1 MLAGPVSPYLFTDGK
16 DIVVNVTVETLA
28 PCKKLLRVEVDVQT
42 VDATFDSVTKEFQR
56 FAQLPGF
63 RPGKAPRAL
72 VVKSY
77 AGKIEE
83 EVKRKLIP
91 DSYRKALDQE
101 KLKPVVYPDI
111 EEIQFGQG
119 QSLQF
124 AATIETEPEFEL
136 PEYKGLEVKREKAAV
151 TDEDVERAL
160 NALREQRA
168 VYSDV
173 EREVEE
179 GDYVVV
185 NYTGTSEGK
194 PLTDI
199 APTARGL
206 TKQDG
211 FWIHVAKDQFIPGF
225 TEQLHGAKKGEKR
238 TVNVDFP
245 ADFVS
250 QPLAGK
256 KGVYEVEIVQLK
268 EKSLPALDDEFA
280 KSWGAE
286 DMSKLQEGVKADL
299 QHELDNKQGANVR
312 EQLVQA
318 LLSKVTCELPETVVN
333 TETRN
338 MIYNVVNENQRRGID
353 RETIETHKDQIFSSA
368 STSAKERVK
377 AMFLF
382 QRIAEKEN
390 IKVEQQEVAQQ
401 VMAMAQQY
409 QMKPEKLVKELE
421 KNNGFG
427 EIHERILS
435 AKVLDFLQLNAKVEE
450 VAAGSLSEAPA
461 PAAEEKAGS

>member
-1 MLAGPVSPYLFTDGK
+1 MLAGSIALFTDGK

-42 VDATFDSVTKEFQR
+42 VDAAFENTTKEFQR

-63 RPGKAPRAL
+63 RPGKAPRDL
-72 VVKSY
+72 VLKSY

-83 EVKRKLIP
+83 EVKKKLIP
-91 DSYRKALDQE
+91 DSYRKALEQE

-111 EEIQFGQG
+111 EEIQFGKG

-136 PEYKGLEVKREKAAV
+136 PEYKGLEIKREKAVV
-151 TDEDVERAL
+151 TDADVERAI
-160 NALREQRA
+160 NTLRDQRA
-168 VYSDV
+168 TYTDV
-173 EREVEE
+173 EREVKT

-194 PLTDI
+194 PLTEI
-199 APTARGL
+199 APTAKGL
-206 TKQDG
+206 TKQEN
-211 FWIHVAKDQFIPGF
+211 FWMNIAKDQFIPGF
-225 TEQLHGAKKGEKR
+225 TEQLVGAKKGE
-238 TVNVDFP
+238 TVKVTVDFP

-256 KGVYEVEIVQLK
+256 KGEYQVTINQVK
-268 EKSLPALDDEFA
+268 EKGLPEVNEEFA

-286 DMSKLQEGVKADL
+286 DLDKLKEGVKNDL
-299 QHELDNKQGANVR
+299 QNELNKKQSESLSRQV
-312 EQLVQA
+312 LQA
-318 LLSKVTCELPETVVN
+318 LFAKVSYELPETVVN
-333 TETRN
+333 SETRN
-338 MIYNVVNENQRRGID
+338 LIYNVVNENQRRGVD
-353 RETIETHKDQIFSSA
+353 RDTIETHKDQIFASA
-368 STSAKERVK
+368 NTTAKERVK

-382 QRIAEKEN
+382 HRIAEKEG

-401 VMAMAQQY
+401 VMAMAEQY

-421 KNNGFG
+421 KNNGFQ

-435 AKVLDFLQLNAKVEE
+435 AKVMDFLQLNAKIEE
-450 VAAGSLSEAPA
+450 VAAAS
-461 PAAEEKAGS
+461 

>member
-1 MLAGPVSPYLFTDGK
+1 MLAGRMALFTDGK

-42 VDATFDSVTKEFQR
+42 VDAAFDSVTKEFQR

-63 RPGKAPRAL
+63 RPGKAPRDL

-77 AGKIEE
+77 AGRIEE
-83 EVKRKLIP
+83 EVKKKLIP

-111 EEIQFGQG
+111 EEIQFGKG
-119 QSLQF
+119 QALQF

-136 PEYKGLEVKREKAAV
+136 PEYKGLEIKRDKSVV
-151 TDEDVERAL
+151 TDADVERAMT
-160 NALREQRA
+160 ALREQRA
-168 VYSDV
+168 TYTDV
-173 EREVEE
+173 EREVKD

-206 TKQDG
+206 TKQDN
-211 FWIHVAKDQFIPGF
+211 FWIHIAKDQFIPGF
-225 TEQLHGAKKGEKR
+225 TEQLVGAKKGE
-238 TVNVDFP
+238 TVKVSVDFP

-256 KGVYEVEIVQLK
+256 QGEFQVELIQVK
-268 EKSLPALDDEFA
+268 EKGLPELNDEFA

-286 DMSKLQEGVKADL
+286 DLEKLNEGVKGDL
-299 QHELDNKQGANVR
+299 QNELTTKQNQSLKD
-312 EQLVQA
+312 QLVQA
-318 LLSKVTCELPETVVN
+318 LLAKVSYELPETVVN
-333 TETRN
+333 SETRN
-338 MIYNVVNENQRRGID
+338 MIYNVVNENQRRGVD
-353 RETIETHKDQIFSSA
+353 RETIESHKDQIFA
-368 STSAKERVK
+368 TANNSAKERVK

-382 QRIAEKEN
+382 HRIAEKEG

-401 VMAMAQQY
+401 VMAMAEQY

-421 KNNGFG
+421 KNNGFN

-435 AKVLDFLQLNAKVEE
+435 AKVLNLLQLNAKIEE
-450 VAAGSLSEAPA
+450 VVAAS
-461 PAAEEKAGS
+461 

>member
-1 MLAGPVSPYLFTDGK
+1 MLAGRIALFTDGK

-42 VDATFDSVTKEFQR
+42 VDAAFENTTKEFQR

-63 RPGKAPRAL
+63 RPGKAPRDL
-72 VVKSY
+72 VLKSY
-77 AGKIEE
+77 AGRIEE
-83 EVKRKLIP
+83 EVKKKLIP
-91 DSYRKALDQE
+91 DSYRKALEQE

-111 EEIQFGQG
+111 EEIQFGKG

-136 PEYKGLEVKREKAAV
+136 PDYKGLEIKREKAVV
-151 TDEDVERAL
+151 TDADVERAL
-160 NALREQRA
+160 NTLRDQRA
-168 VYSDV
+168 TYTDV
-173 EREVEE
+173 EREVKT

-199 APTARGL
+199 APTAKGL
-206 TKQDG
+206 TKQEN
-211 FWIHVAKDQFIPGF
+211 FWMNIEKDQFIPGF
-225 TEQLHGAKKGEKR
+225 TEQLVGAKKGE
-238 TVNVDFP
+238 TVKVTVDFP

-256 KGVYEVEIVQLK
+256 KGNYEVTLVQVK
-268 EKSLPALDDEFA
+268 EKGLPEVNEEFA

-286 DMSKLQEGVKADL
+286 DLDKLKEGVKNDL
-299 QHELDNKQGANVR
+299 QNELNKKQSESLSRQV
-312 EQLVQA
+312 LQA
-318 LLSKVTCELPETVVN
+318 LFAKVSYELPETVVN
-333 TETRN
+333 SETRN
-338 MIYNVVNENQRRGID
+338 LIYNVVNENQRRGVD
-353 RETIETHKDQIFSSA
+353 RDTIETHKDQIFASA
-368 STSAKERVK
+368 NTTAKERVK

-382 QRIAEKEN
+382 HRIAEKEG

-401 VMAMAQQY
+401 VMAMAEQY

-421 KNNGFG
+421 KNNGFQ

-435 AKVLDFLQLNAKVEE
+435 AKVMDFLQLNAKIEE
-450 VAAGSLSEAPA
+450 VAAAS
-461 PAAEEKAGS
+461 

>member
-1 MLAGPVSPYLFTDGK
+1 MLAGRIALFTDGK
-16 DIVVNVTVETLA
+16 DTVVNVTVETLA
-28 PCKKLLRVEVDVQT
+28 PCKKLLRVEVDVQA
-42 VDATFDSVTKEFQR
+42 VDAAFDSVTKEFQR

-63 RPGKAPRAL
+63 RPGKAPRDL

-91 DSYRKALDQE
+91 DSYRKALEQE
-101 KLKPVVYPDI
+101 KLKPVIYPDI
-111 EEIQFGQG
+111 EEIQFGKG

-136 PEYKGLEVKREKAAV
+136 PEYKGLEIKREKAVV
-151 TDEDVERAL
+151 TDADVERAL
-160 NALREQRA
+160 NTLREQRA
-168 VYSDV
+168 TYTDLD
-173 EREVEE
+173 REVKE

-185 NYTGTSEGK
+185 NYTGTSDGK

-206 TKQDG
+206 TKQEN
-211 FWIHVAKDQFIPGF
+211 FWMHVAKDQFIPGF
-225 TEQLHGAKKGEKR
+225 TEQLHGAKKGD
-238 TVNVDFP
+238 TVKVSVDFP

-250 QPLAGK
+250 QPLSGK
-256 KGVYEVEIVQLK
+256 KGEYEVTIVQVK

-286 DMSKLQEGVKADL
+286 DLAKLNEGVKNDL
-299 QHELDNKQGANVR
+299 QHELDRKQNQSLKD
-312 EQLVQA
+312 QLVQA
-318 LLSKVTCELPETVVN
+318 LLAKVSYDLPETVVSS
-333 TETRN
+333 ETRS
-338 MIYNVVNENQRRGID
+338 MIYNVVNENQRRGVD
-353 RETIETHKDQIFSSA
+353 REVIEANKDQIFA
-368 STSAKERVK
+368 TANNTAKERVK

-382 QRIAEKEN
+382 QRIAQKEG

-421 KNNGFG
+421 KNNGFA
-427 EIHERILS
+427 EINERILS
-435 AKVLDFLQLNAKVEE
+435 SKVLDFLQLNAKVEE
-450 VAAGSLSEAPA
+450 VAAGST
-461 PAAEEKAGS
+461 EEKA

>member
-1 MLAGPVSPYLFTDGK
+1 MLAGRMPLFTDGK
-16 DIVVNVTVETLA
+16 DTVVNVTVETLA
-28 PCKKLLRVEVDVQT
+28 PCKKLLRVEVDVQA
-42 VDATFDSVTKEFQR
+42 VDAAFDSVTKEFQR

-63 RPGKAPRAL
+63 RPGKAPRDL

-91 DSYRKALDQE
+91 DSYRQALEQE
-101 KLKPVVYPDI
+101 KLKPVIYPDI
-111 EEIQFGQG
+111 EEIQFGKG

-136 PEYKGLEVKREKAAV
+136 PEYKGLEIKRGKAVV
-151 TDEDVERAL
+151 TDADVERAL
-160 NALREQRA
+160 NTLREQRA
-168 VYSDV
+168 AYNDLD
-173 EREVEE
+173 REVKE

-185 NYTGTSEGK
+185 NYTGTSDGK

-206 TKQDG
+206 TKQEN
-211 FWIHVAKDQFIPGF
+211 FWMHVAKDQFIPGF
-225 TEQLHGAKKGEKR
+225 TEQLHGAKKGD
-238 TVNVDFP
+238 TVKVSVDFP

-250 QPLAGK
+250 QPLSGK
-256 KGVYEVEIVQLK
+256 KGEYEVTIVQVK

-280 KSWGAE
+280 KSWDAE
-286 DMSKLQEGVKADL
+286 DLAKLNEGVKNDL
-299 QHELDNKQGANVR
+299 QSELDRKQNQSLKD
-312 EQLVQA
+312 QLVQA
-318 LLSKVTCELPETVVN
+318 LLAKVSYDLPETVVSS
-333 TETRN
+333 ETRN
-338 MIYNVVNENQRRGID
+338 MIYNVVNENQRRGVD
-353 RETIETHKDQIFSSA
+353 REVIEANKDQIFA
-368 STSAKERVK
+368 TANNTAKERVK

-382 QRIAEKEN
+382 QRIAQKEG

-427 EIHERILS
+427 EINERILS
-435 AKVLDFLQLNAKVEE
+435 SKVLDFLQLNAKIEE
-450 VAAGSLSEAPA
+450 VAAVS
-461 PAAEEKAGS
+461 AEEKA

>member
-1 MLAGPVSPYLFTDGK
+1 MLAGRMPLFTDGK
-16 DIVVNVTVETLA
+16 DTVVNVTVETLA
-28 PCKKLLRVEVDVQT
+28 PCKKLLRVEVDVQA
-42 VDATFDSVTKEFQR
+42 VDAAFDSVTKEFQR

-63 RPGKAPRAL
+63 RPGKAPRDL

-91 DSYRKALDQE
+91 DSYRQALEQE
-101 KLKPVVYPDI
+101 KLKPVIYPDI
-111 EEIQFGQG
+111 EEIQFGKG

-136 PEYKGLEVKREKAAV
+136 PEYKGLEIKREKAVV
-151 TDEDVERAL
+151 TDADVERAL
-160 NALREQRA
+160 NTLREQRA
-168 VYSDV
+168 AYNDLD
-173 EREVEE
+173 REVKE

-185 NYTGTSEGK
+185 NYTGTSDGK

-206 TKQDG
+206 TKQEN
-211 FWIHVAKDQFIPGF
+211 FWMHVAKDQFIPGF
-225 TEQLHGAKKGEKR
+225 TEQLHGAKKGD
-238 TVNVDFP
+238 TVKVSVDFP

-250 QPLAGK
+250 QPLSGK
-256 KGVYEVEIVQLK
+256 KGEYEVTIVQVK

-286 DMSKLQEGVKADL
+286 DLAKLNEGVKNDL
-299 QHELDNKQGANVR
+299 QSELDRKQNQSLKD
-312 EQLVQA
+312 QLVQA
-318 LLSKVTCELPETVVN
+318 LLAKVSYDLPETVVSS
-333 TETRN
+333 ETRN
-338 MIYNVVNENQRRGID
+338 MIYNVVNENQRRGVD
-353 RETIETHKDQIFSSA
+353 REVIEANKDQIFA
-368 STSAKERVK
+368 TANNTAKERVK

-382 QRIAEKEN
+382 QRIAQKEG

-427 EIHERILS
+427 EINERILS
-435 AKVLDFLQLNAKVEE
+435 SKVLDFLQLNAKIEE
-450 VAAGSLSEAPA
+450 VAAGS
-461 PAAEEKAGS
+461 AEEKA

>member
-1 MLAGPVSPYLFTDGK
+1 MAGRVALFTDGK
-16 DIVVNVTVETLA
+16 DIAVNVTVETLA

-42 VDATFDSVTKEFQR
+42 VDAAFESATKEFQR

-63 RPGKAPRAL
+63 RPGKAPRDL
-72 VVKSY
+72 VVKSF
-77 AGKIEE
+77 AGRIEE
-83 EVKRKLIP
+83 EVKKKLIP
-91 DSYRKALDQE
+91 DSYRKALEQE

-111 EEIQFGQG
+111 EEIQFGKG

-136 PEYKGLEVKREKAAV
+136 PEYKGLEIKREKGVVTAA
-151 TDEDVERAL
+151 DEERAM

-168 VYSDV
+168 VYSDE
-173 EREVEE
+173 EREVKD

-206 TKQDG
+206 TKQEN

-225 TEQLHGAKKGEKR
+225 TEQLVGAKKGE
-238 TVNVDFP
+238 TVKVSVDFP

-256 KGVYEVEIVQLK
+256 KGEYQVTIVQVK
-268 EKSLPALDDEFA
+268 VKTLPEVNEEFA

-286 DMSKLQEGVKADL
+286 SLEQLKTGIKTDL
-299 QHELDNKQGANVR
+299 ENELNAKQNR
-312 EQLVQA
+312 SLKDQLVQA
-318 LLSKVTCELPETVVN
+318 LLSKVSYDLPETVVN

-338 MIYNVVNENQRRGID
+338 MIYNVVNENQRRGVD
-353 RETIETHKDQIFSSA
+353 RETIETHKDEIFA
-368 STSAKERVK
+368 TANNSAKERVK

-382 QRIAEKEN
+382 QRIAAKEG

-401 VMAMAQQY
+401 VMSMAQQY
-409 QMKPEKLVKELE
+409 QMKPDKLIKELE

-435 AKVLDFLQLNAKVEE
+435 AKVLDFLQLNAKIED
-450 VAAGSLSEAPA
+450 VASGS
-461 PAAEEKAGS
+461 

>member
-1 MLAGPVSPYLFTDGK
+1 MLAGRIALFTDGK

-42 VDATFDSVTKEFQR
+42 VDAAFENTTKEFQR

-63 RPGKAPRAL
+63 RPGKAPRDL
-72 VVKSY
+72 VLKSY
-77 AGKIEE
+77 AGRIEE
-83 EVKRKLIP
+83 EVKKKLIP
-91 DSYRKALDQE
+91 DSYRKALEQE

-111 EEIQFGQG
+111 EEIQFGKG

-136 PEYKGLEVKREKAAV
+136 PDYKGLEIKREKAVV
-151 TDEDVERAL
+151 TDADLERAIST
-160 NALREQRA
+160 LRDQRA
-168 VYSDV
+168 TYTDV
-173 EREVEE
+173 EREVKT

-199 APTARGL
+199 APTAKGL
-206 TKQDG
+206 TKQEN
-211 FWIHVAKDQFIPGF
+211 FWMNIAKDQFIPGF
-225 TEQLHGAKKGEKR
+225 TEQLVGAKKGD
-238 TVNVDFP
+238 TVKVTVDFP

-256 KGVYEVEIVQLK
+256 KGDYEVTINQVK
-268 EKSLPALDDEFA
+268 EKGLPEVNEEFA

-286 DMSKLQEGVKADL
+286 DLDKLKEGVKNDL
-299 QHELDNKQGANVR
+299 QNELNKKQSESLSRQV
-312 EQLVQA
+312 LQA
-318 LLSKVTCELPETVVN
+318 LFAKVSYELPETVVN
-333 TETRN
+333 SETRN
-338 MIYNVVNENQRRGID
+338 LIYNVVNENQRRGVD
-353 RETIETHKDQIFSSA
+353 RDTIETHKDQIFASA
-368 STSAKERVK
+368 NTTAKERVK

-382 QRIAEKEN
+382 HRIAEKEG

-401 VMAMAQQY
+401 VMAMAEQY

-421 KNNGFG
+421 KNNGFQ

-435 AKVLDFLQLNAKVEE
+435 AKVMDFLQLNAKIEE
-450 VAAGSLSEAPA
+450 VAAAS
-461 PAAEEKAGS
+461 

>member
-1 MLAGPVSPYLFTDGK
+1 MSAGRVALFTDGK

-63 RPGKAPRAL
+63 RPGKAPRDL

-77 AGKIEE
+77 AGRIEE
-83 EVKRKLIP
+83 EVKKKLIP
-91 DSYRKALDQE
+91 DSYRKALEQE
-101 KLKPVVYPDI
+101 KIKPVIYPDI
-111 EEIQFGQG
+111 EEIQFGKG
-119 QSLQF
+119 QALQF

-136 PEYKGLEVKREKAAV
+136 PEYKGLELKREKAVV
-151 TDEDVERAL
+151 TDADIDRAL
-160 NALREQRA
+160 NTLRDQRA
-168 VYSDV
+168 VYNDV
-173 EREVEE
+173 DREVKD

-185 NYTGTSEGK
+185 NYTGSSEGK

-206 TKQDG
+206 TKQEN
-211 FWIHVAKDQFIPGF
+211 FWMNVAKDQFIPGF
-225 TEQLHGAKKGEKR
+225 TEQLVGAKKGD
-238 TVNVDFP
+238 TVKVSVDFP

-256 KGVYEVEIVQLK
+256 KGEFEVTINQVK
-268 EKSLPALDDEFA
+268 EKTVPEINDEFA

-286 DMSKLQEGVKADL
+286 DLDKLKEGVKTDL
-299 QHELDNKQGANVR
+299 QSELDTKQNR
-312 EQLVQA
+312 SLKNQIVQA
-318 LLSKVTCELPETVVN
+318 LLSKVSYELPETVVN
-333 TETRN
+333 SETRN
-338 MIYNVVNENQRRGID
+338 LIYNVVNENQRRGID
-353 RETIETHKDQIFSSA
+353 RETIESSKDQIFASA
-368 STSAKERVK
+368 SNSAKENVK
-377 AMFLF
+377 AMFLLH
-382 QRIAEKEN
+382 RIAEKEG

-421 KNNGFG
+421 KNNGFA
-427 EIHERILS
+427 EINERILS
-435 AKVLDFLQLNAKVEE
+435 AKVLDFLQLNAKIEE
-450 VAAGSLSEAPA
+450 VAAAS
-461 PAAEEKAGS
+461 

>member
-1 MLAGPVSPYLFTDGK
+1 MLTGRIALFTDGK

-42 VDATFDSVTKEFQR
+42 VDAAFENATKEFQR

-72 VVKSY
+72 VLKSY
-77 AGKIEE
+77 AAKIEE

-91 DSYRKALDQE
+91 DSYRQALEQE
-101 KLKPVVYPDI
+101 KLKPVIYPDI
-111 EEIQFGQG
+111 EEIQFGKG

-136 PEYKGLEVKREKAAV
+136 PEYKGLEIKREKAVV
-151 TDEDVERAL
+151 TDADVERAL
-160 NALREQRA
+160 NTLREQRA
-168 VYSDV
+168 TYSDL
-173 EREVEE
+173 EREVKE

-185 NYTGTSEGK
+185 NYTGTSDGK

-206 TKQDG
+206 TKQEN
-211 FWIHVAKDQFIPGF
+211 FWMHVAKDQFIPGF
-225 TEQLHGAKKGEKR
+225 TEQLHGAKKGD
-238 TVNVDFP
+238 TVKVSVDFP

-250 QPLAGK
+250 QPLSGK
-256 KGVYEVEIVQLK
+256 KGDYEVTIVQVK
-268 EKSLPALDDEFA
+268 EKALPALDDEFA

-286 DMSKLQEGVKADL
+286 DLSKLNEGVKSDL
-299 QHELDNKQGANVR
+299 QSELDKKANQSLKD
-312 EQLVQA
+312 QLVQA
-318 LLSKVTCELPETVVN
+318 LLSKVSYELPETVVSS
-333 TETRN
+333 ETRN
-338 MIYNVVNENQRRGID
+338 MIYNVVNENQRRGVD
-353 RETIETHKDQIFSSA
+353 REVIEANKDQIFA
-368 STSAKERVK
+368 TANNSAKERVK

-382 QRIAEKEN
+382 QRIAQQEG

-401 VMAMAQQY
+401 VMGMAQQY

-427 EIHERILS
+427 EINERILS
-435 AKVLDFLQLNAKVEE
+435 SKVLDFLQLNAKIEE
-450 VAAGSLSEAPA
+450 VAGGSTEA
-461 PAAEEKAGS
+461 KA

>member
-1 MLAGPVSPYLFTDGK
+1 MLAGRMPLFTDGK
-16 DIVVNVTVETLA
+16 DTVVNVTVETLA
-28 PCKKLLRVEVDVQT
+28 PCKKLLRVEVDVQA
-42 VDATFDSVTKEFQR
+42 VDAAFDSVTKEFQR

-63 RPGKAPRAL
+63 RPGKAPRDL

-91 DSYRKALDQE
+91 DSYRKALEQE
-101 KLKPVVYPDI
+101 KLKPVIYPDI
-111 EEIQFGQG
+111 EEIQFGKG

-136 PEYKGLEVKREKAAV
+136 PEYKGLEIKREKAVV
-151 TDEDVERAL
+151 TDADVERAL
-160 NALREQRA
+160 NTLREQRA
-168 VYSDV
+168 AYNDLD
-173 EREVEE
+173 REVKE

-185 NYTGTSEGK
+185 NYTGTSDGK

-206 TKQDG
+206 TKQEN
-211 FWIHVAKDQFIPGF
+211 FWMHVAKDQFIPGF
-225 TEQLHGAKKGEKR
+225 TEQLHGAKKGD
-238 TVNVDFP
+238 TVKVSVDFP

-250 QPLAGK
+250 QPLSGK
-256 KGVYEVEIVQLK
+256 KGEYEVTIVQVK

-286 DMSKLQEGVKADL
+286 DLAKLNEGVKNDL
-299 QHELDNKQGANVR
+299 QHELDRKQNQSLKD
-312 EQLVQA
+312 QLVQA
-318 LLSKVTCELPETVVN
+318 LLAKVSYDLPETVVSS
-333 TETRN
+333 ETRS
-338 MIYNVVNENQRRGID
+338 MIYNVVNENQRRGVD
-353 RETIETHKDQIFSSA
+353 REVIEANKDQIFA
-368 STSAKERVK
+368 TANNTAKERVK

-382 QRIAEKEN
+382 QRIAQKEG

-421 KNNGFG
+421 KNNGFA
-427 EIHERILS
+427 EINERILS
-435 AKVLDFLQLNAKVEE
+435 SKVLDFLQLNAKIEE
-450 VAAGSLSEAPA
+450 VAASST
-461 PAAEEKAGS
+461 EEKA

>member
-1 MLAGPVSPYLFTDGK
+1 MLAGRVALFTDGK

-28 PCKKLLRVEVDVQT
+28 PCKKLLRVEVDAQT
-42 VDATFDSVTKEFQR
+42 VDAAFESTTKEFQR

-63 RPGKAPRAL
+63 RPGKAPRDL
-72 VVKSY
+72 VVKSF
-77 AGKIEE
+77 AGRIEE
-83 EVKRKLIP
+83 EVKKKLIP
-91 DSYRKALDQE
+91 DSYRKALEQE

-111 EEIQFGQG
+111 EEIQFGKG
-119 QSLQF
+119 QALQF

-136 PEYKGLEVKREKAAV
+136 PDYKGLEVKREKGVV
-151 TDEDVERAL
+151 TEADEERAIT
-160 NALREQRA
+160 ALREQRA
-168 VYSDV
+168 VYNDV
-173 EREVEE
+173 DRQVQD

-206 TKQDG
+206 TKQEN

-225 TEQLHGAKKGEKR
+225 TEQLVGAKKGE
-238 TVNVDFP
+238 TVKVSVDFP

-256 KGVYEVEIVQLK
+256 KGEYEVTINQVKLK
-268 EKSLPALDDEFA
+268 TLPEVNEEFA

-286 DMSKLQEGVKADL
+286 SLEQLKTGIKADL
-299 QHELDNKQGANVR
+299 ENELKAKENRSLKD
-312 EQLVQA
+312 QLVQA
-318 LLSKVTCELPETVVN
+318 LLAKVNYELPETVVN
-333 TETRN
+333 SETRN
-338 MIYNVVNENQRRGID
+338 LIYNVVSENQRRGVD
-353 RETIETHKDQIFSSA
+353 RETIESNKDQIFSTA
-368 STSAKERVK
+368 NTSAKERVK

-382 QRIAEKEN
+382 HRIAEKEG

-409 QMKPEKLVKELE
+409 QMRPEKLVKELE
-421 KNNGFG
+421 KNNGFA
-427 EIHERILS
+427 EINERILT
-435 AKVLDFLQLNAKVEE
+435 AKVLDFLQLNAKIED
-450 VAAGSLSEAPA
+450 
-461 PAAEEKAGS
+461 KA